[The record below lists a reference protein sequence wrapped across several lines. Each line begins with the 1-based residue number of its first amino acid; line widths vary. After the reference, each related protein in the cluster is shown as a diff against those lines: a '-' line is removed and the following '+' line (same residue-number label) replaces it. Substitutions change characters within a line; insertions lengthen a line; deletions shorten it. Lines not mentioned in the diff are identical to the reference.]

1 MKLSFPLFLLLLL
14 GGGNPATNNIIV
26 STVATANQNHCF
38 IEHSELRTAVY
49 QYIKQECATNPSC
62 EIAQK
67 YGYPMNSWRTSQIT
81 DMSQLFVYKYGDSGM
96 IPFNENISDWD
107 VSSVE
112 NMRSMFHATTFNG
125 DISRWRVSKVVN
137 MENMFLRARY
147 FNGDISDWDTSSVV
161 NLR

>member
-1 MKLSFPLFLLLLL
+1 
-14 GGGNPATNNIIV
+14 
-26 STVATANQNHCF
+26 
-38 IEHSELRTAVY
+38 
-49 QYIKQECATNPSC
+49 
-62 EIAQK
+62 
-67 YGYPMNSWRTSQIT
+67 
-81 DMSQLFVYKYGDSGM
+81 MSQLFVYKYGDSGM

-125 DISRWRVSKVVN
+125 DISRWDVSKVVN